1 MKLERC
7 HLMMLRTNECWCSR
21 LGGLRKPILTSPQA
35 RGLGRLRRRW
45 WLLADHLHLRQGC
58 GTPGLLSFHDAPHE
72 ALVRGSR
79 VRQAVRHANIAV
91 GWTFT
96 APHSRRPEALQ
107 QGDLIEPWY
116 VDADAQP
123 TILTWMGSHNW

>member
-21 LGGLRKPILTSPQA
+21 LGGLGSRSSRAPRP

-58 GTPGLLSFHDAPHE
+58 STPGLLSHRDAPHE
-72 ALVRGSR
+72 ALVCDSR
-79 VRQAVRHANIAV
+79 VRQAVRHANVVV
-91 GWTFT
+91 GWTFA
-96 APHSRRPEALQ
+96 APHSRGPEAPQ
-107 QGDLIEPWY
+107 RGDSIEPWY
-116 VDADAQP
+116 V
-123 TILTWMGSHNW
+123 